1 MTISIV
7 PLGAGQ
13 DVGRSCILVTIG
25 GKNIMFNCGFHM
37 GYNDSR
43 RFPDFTYISKTGNFT
58 DIIDC
63 IIISHFHLDHCG
75 ALPYFTEMLGYDG
88 PIYMTH
94 PTKAICPLLLEDYR
108 KISVDRKGETNFFTS
123 EMIKNCMKKVIPIQL
138 HQTIHVDDQLE
149 IKAYYAGHVLGAAMI
164 YAKVGHESVV
174 YTGDYNMTPDRHLGS
189 AWIDKL
195 RPDVLITESTYGTTI
210 RDSKRSRERD
220 FLKKVHDCVA
230 NGGKV
235 VIPCFALGRA
245 QELCILIESY
255 WERMDL
261 KVPVYFSTGLTE
273 RANAYYKLF
282 INWTN
287 QKIKSTFVQRNMF
300 DFKHI
305 QPWNKSYMDHP
316 GPMVVFA
323 TPGMLHQGT
332 SLEIF
337 KKLAPDPKNMV
348 IMPGYCVAGT
358 VGHKVL
364 SGQKVIDVD
373 KFTKVNVNLQVR
385 NLSFSAHADAKGIMQ
400 LIRHSEPRHVV
411 LVHGERSQMDYLK
424 SKIMKEFGIP
434 CLNPANGMTIKIE
447 TSLDIPARISSDIL
461 KHHWNQQRLLNNRDN
476 NNNNINTNND
486 QSILPSSSIQQLQ
499 FLKPTSLIPIQGIL
513 LMTSQQGM
521 PSTVDIISKE
531 NYEKQ
536 QQQKLIKME
545 NTDYNNNN
553 SNNSNNNTLSIS
565 RPIIFEIEKEYNPK
579 TFITLMKS
587 QDHHEEIE
595 ESALHRRVLDS
606 LHVGITHIVGSTNSF
621 IMERTEMYIKIKS
634 IILEC
639 KKSHHHPSHSISEQ
653 KKHILKIQWNHMD
666 EDLAGFILGAVNLIL
681 YANKYNK

>member
-1 MTISIV
+1 M
-7 PLGAGQ
+7 G
-13 DVGRSCILVTIG
+13 
-25 GKNIMFNCGFHM
+25 FNDH
-37 GYNDSR
+37 R
-43 RFPDFTYISKTGNFT
+43 RFPDFTYISKQGNFT

-63 IIISHFHLDHCG
+63 VIISHFHLDHCG

-123 EMIKNCMKKVIPIQL
+123 DMIKACMKKVIPIQL
-138 HQTIHVDDQLE
+138 HQTIYVDDELE

-230 NGGKV
+230 AGGKV

-255 WERMDL
+255 WDRMDL

-273 RANAYYKLF
+273 RAIEYYKLF

-305 QPWNKSYMDHP
+305 QPWNRKYMDMP

-337 KKLAPDPKNMV
+337 KNFAPDPKNMV
-348 IMPGYCVAGT
+348 IMPGFCVAGT
-358 VGHKVL
+358 VGAKVL
-364 SGQKVIDVD
+364 TGQKKVEIDS
-373 KFTKVNVNLQVR
+373 FTTIDVNLQVR

-400 LIRHSEPRHVV
+400 LIRHCEPRHVV
-411 LVHGERSQMDYLK
+411 LVHGERGQMDFLK
-424 SKIMKEFGIP
+424 SKVMKEFGIP
-434 CLNPANGMTIKIE
+434 CLNPANGVSINIE
-447 TSLDIPARISSDIL
+447 TSMDIPGRISADLL
-461 KHHWNQQRLLNNRDN
+461 KQHWKDQQQRQRDN
-476 NNNNINTNND
+476 IGDLNQSNPSENND
-486 QSILPSSSIQQLQ
+486 TSSATALSVEQKLALQPPSR
-499 FLKPTSLIPIQGIL
+499 IPINGVL
-513 LMTSQQGM
+513 LMTYQGNI
-521 PSTVDIISKE
+521 PTEVDIVS
-531 NYEKQ
+531 NDYYKQ
-536 QQQKLIKME
+536 QLANQTSSSSSSSSSSATASPSSK
-545 NTDYNNNN
+545 
-553 SNNSNNNTLSIS
+553 
-565 RPIIFEIEKEYNPK
+565 PILFQVEK
-579 TFITLMKS
+579 TFDSHRFITLLAADEHYPQGEQEQM
-587 QDHHEEIE
+587 IC
-595 ESALHRRVLDS
+595 RRVLDS
-606 LHVGITHIVGSTNSF
+606 LYIGISQVLGNMDAIVIERSNSSLC
-621 IMERTEMYIKIKS
+621 IKS
-634 IILEC
+634 VVLTCSIRTPGETCKLIIR
-639 KKSHHHPSHSISEQ
+639 
-653 KKHILKIQWNHMD
+653 WDYVD
-666 EDLAGFILGAVNLIL
+666 EDLASYILGAVNLAL
-681 YANKYNK
+681 YDDEDRTTYIQDLAHPTGSDEPMVEALETTLL